1 MIAITDGIFKCVAF
15 SRHERNW
22 ARALC
27 GHGHR
32 RGPARTPRFFSRP
45 TLALCARAVPL
56 RARSRS
62 DTGFREPGEQTSDSG
77 GERKMEVRV
86 GERLLYLAVLSSV
99 FCVDLV
105 LGKYVKGIVNTKEV
119 SVVVFFFTSLISC
132 DNDTTTDWGQWERD
146 SVSYPHAG
154 VSVADCAADRPRG
167 YRQITVK
174 LPRIFKFR
182 HMKHTHLCSALQ
194 LRAIYVR
201 VISGVYVT
209 LIMMVFGTI
218 VAPVS
223 GVPPVHGYRPSVH

>member
-1 MIAITDGIFKCVAF
+1 MAFLNVSHSQGTSGAGRAHSVATGIEWD
-15 SRHERNW
+15 R
-22 ARALC
+22 
-27 GHGHR
+27 
-32 RGPARTPRFFSRP
+32 
-45 TLALCARAVPL
+45 
-56 RARSRS
+56 RARPGSCLILLSRS
-62 DTGFREPGEQTSDSG
+62 VPEPSLSVRAPAQTQASESPESRRAIAG

-99 FCVDLV
+99 FCVDSV

-119 SVVVFFFTSLISC
+119 SVVFFFFTSLISC
-132 DNDTTTDWGQWERD
+132 DNDTTTDWGQWEKD

-154 VSVADCAADRPRG
+154 VSVADCAADGPRD

-182 HMKHTHLCSALQ
+182 HMKHTPLCSALQ

-223 GVPPVHGYRPSVH
+223 GVPPLHGYQSSFH